1 MAGHLQ
7 LREMRLLPALLLT
20 AGCALALT
28 ACGGSNKSGT
38 AAANHASA
46 LVFANCM
53 RSHGVPNFPDP
64 GGGGGGFSFQ
74 SGSGVNPQSPAFQTA
89 QKDCGK
95 FGPGGPGPG
104 RATEQ
109 QKVAMLGLSQCMRR
123 HGLTNF
129 PDPVA
134 TPPRFGDTRGLGIA
148 FGRPGSFIVIP
159 GSIVQSPAF
168 QQDARA
174 CGFPGARGGHTAP
187 APG

>member
-1 MAGHLQ
+1 
-7 LREMRLLPALLLT
+7 MRLLPVFVLT
-20 AGCALALT
+20 AGCALALA
-28 ACGGSNKSGT
+28 ACGGSSKSGT
-38 AAANHASA
+38 ASANRASG

-64 GGGGGGFSFQ
+64 GGGGGGFSFKV
-74 SGSGVNPQSPAFQTA
+74 GSGVNPQSPAFQTA
-89 QKDCGK
+89 QKDCAK
-95 FGPGGPGPG
+95 YGPGGPGLG

-109 QKVAMLGLSQCMRR
+109 EKESMLRLSQCMRR
-123 HGLTNF
+123 RGLTNF

-134 TPPRFGDTRGLGIA
+134 TAPRFGNTKGLGIA

-159 GSIVQSPAF
+159 ASIVQSPAF
-168 QQDARA
+168 QQDASA